1 MNCNINKKEECRRL
15 WKEVFG
21 DSDEFIASFINLFY
35 NEENMLCIE
44 QDGKMLSMLHIIPFE
59 LNGSKVAYIYAVATD
74 ADARGKGYAGKLIR
88 QAIEKAQSKGYK
100 AIFTLPADDMLRDF
114 YSKFGFKGK
123 YTIKFET
130 KECFDFG
137 TGEEEKDIAM
147 AIVLDK
153 RLIPAENI
161 ILKEYEV

>member
-74 ADARGKGYAGKLIR
+74 ADARGQGYATKLIK
-88 QAIEKAQSKGYK
+88 QAIEKAQVEGYK
-100 AIFTLPADDMLRDF
+100 AIFTLPADDMLRSF
-114 YSKFGFKGK
+114 YSQFGFKGI

-130 KECFDFG
+130 KEHFDFG

-147 AIVLDK
+147 AIILDN
-153 RLIPAENI
+153 RLILPEVI
-161 ILKEYEV
+161 VLKEI

>member
-21 DSDEFIASFINLFY
+21 DCDEFIASFINHFY

-88 QAIEKAQSKGYK
+88 QAIEKAQSQGYK
-100 AIFTLPADDMLRDF
+100 AIFTLPADDMLRSF
-114 YSKFGFKGK
+114 YSKFGFKGR
-123 YTIKFET
+123 YAIKFET

-161 ILKEYEV
+161 ILKE

>member
-59 LNGSKVAYIYAVATD
+59 LNGSKVAYVYAVATD

-88 QAIEKAQSKGYK
+88 QAIEKAQAEGYK
-100 AIFTLPADDMLRDF
+100 AIFTLPADDMLREF
-114 YSKFGFKGK
+114 YSKFGFKGR
-123 YTIKFET
+123 YAIKFET

-153 RLIPAENI
+153 RLILAENI
-161 ILKEYEV
+161 ILKE

>member
-74 ADARGKGYAGKLIR
+74 ADARGQGYASKLIR
-88 QAIEKAQSKGYK
+88 QAIEKTQAEGYK
-100 AIFTLPADDMLRDF
+100 AIFTLPADDMLREF
-114 YSKFGFKGK
+114 YSKFGFKGR
-123 YTIKFET
+123 YAIKFET
-130 KECFDFG
+130 EECFDFG

-153 RLIPAENI
+153 RLILAENI
-161 ILKEYEV
+161 ILKE

>member
-44 QDGKMLSMLHIIPFE
+44 QDGKLLSMLHIIPFE

-88 QAIEKAQSKGYK
+88 HAIEKAQSKGYK

-114 YSKFGFKGK
+114 YSKFGFKGR
-123 YTIKFET
+123 YAIKFET

-153 RLIPAENI
+153 RLILAENI
-161 ILKEYEV
+161 ILKE

>member
-44 QDGKMLSMLHIIPFE
+44 QDGKLLSMLHIIPFE

-74 ADARGKGYAGKLIR
+74 SDARGKGYAGKLIR
-88 QAIEKAQSKGYK
+88 QAIEKAQTEGYK
-100 AIFTLPADDMLRDF
+100 AILTLPADDMLRSF
-114 YSKFGFKGK
+114 YSKFGFEGR
-123 YTIKFET
+123 YAVKFET
-130 KECFDFG
+130 EECFDFG
-137 TGEEEKDIAM
+137 TGEKENDIVM
-147 AIVLDK
+147 AIILDN
-153 RLIPAENI
+153 RLILPETI
-161 ILKEYEV
+161 ILRK

>member
-21 DSDEFIASFINLFY
+21 DSDEFIASFINHFY

-88 QAIEKAQSKGYK
+88 QAIEKAQSQGYK
-100 AIFTLPADDMLRDF
+100 AIFTLPADDMLRSF
-114 YSKFGFKGK
+114 YSKFGFKGR
-123 YTIKFET
+123 YAIKFET

-153 RLIPAENI
+153 RLILAENI

>member
-59 LNGSKVAYIYAVATD
+59 LNGSKVAYVYAVATD

-88 QAIEKAQSKGYK
+88 QAIEKAQAEGYK
-100 AIFTLPADDMLRDF
+100 AIFTLPADDMLREF
-114 YSKFGFKGK
+114 YSKFGFKGR
-123 YTIKFET
+123 YAIKFET

-153 RLIPAENI
+153 RLILAENI

>member
-21 DSDEFIASFINLFY
+21 DSDEFIASFINHFY

-88 QAIEKAQSKGYK
+88 QSIEKAQSKGYK

-114 YSKFGFKGK
+114 YSKFGFKGR
-123 YTIKFET
+123 YAIKFET

-161 ILKEYEV
+161 ILKE

>member
-1 MNCNINKKEECRRL
+1 MNSNINKKEECRRL

-35 NEENMLCIE
+35 DEENMLCIE

-88 QAIEKAQSKGYK
+88 QAIEKAQPKGYK

-114 YSKFGFKGK
+114 YSKFGFKGR
-123 YTIKFET
+123 YAIKFET
-130 KECFDFG
+130 KENFDFG
-137 TGEEEKDIAM
+137 TGDHEKDFVM
-147 AIVLDK
+147 L
-153 RLIPAENI
+153 LPLENGFTAGEEI
-161 ILKEYEV
+161 ILKREE

>member
-1 MNCNINKKEECRRL
+1 MNCKINKKEECRRL

-44 QDGKMLSMLHIIPFE
+44 EDGKMLSMLHIIPFE

-88 QAIEKAQSKGYK
+88 QAIEKAQAEGYK

-114 YSKFGFKGK
+114 YSKFGFEGR
-123 YTIKFET
+123 YAVKFET
-130 KECFDFG
+130 EECFDFG

-161 ILKEYEV
+161 ILKE

>member
-88 QAIEKAQSKGYK
+88 QAIEKAQSEGHK

-114 YSKFGFKGK
+114 YSKFGFKGR
-123 YTIKFET
+123 YAIKFET

-153 RLIPAENI
+153 RLILAENI
-161 ILKEYEV
+161 ILKE

>member
-1 MNCNINKKEECRRL
+1 MSKITDNKASECARL

-21 DSDEFIASFINLFY
+21 DSDEFIASFINHFY

-88 QAIEKAQSKGYK
+88 QSIEKAQSKGYK
-100 AIFTLPADDMLRDF
+100 AIFTLPADDILRDF
-114 YSKFGFKGK
+114 YSKFGFKGR
-123 YTIKFET
+123 YAIKFET

-161 ILKEYEV
+161 ILLRM

>member
-1 MNCNINKKEECRRL
+1 MICNINKKEECRRL

-21 DSDEFIASFINLFY
+21 DSDEFIASFINHFY

-88 QAIEKAQSKGYK
+88 QSIEKAQSKGYK
-100 AIFTLPADDMLRDF
+100 AIFTLPADDILRDF
-114 YSKFGFKGK
+114 YSKFGFKGR
-123 YTIKFET
+123 YAIKFET

-161 ILKEYEV
+161 ILKE